1 MAYKVLNNISVK
13 DTSSSKLA
21 AIKTDM
27 LVLIINKGTK
37 NDSSFK
43 ELDAVSNKYLSKTI
57 TSHLKD
63 AGSSIILPK
72 MNGIAAENILLIKG
86 YEKDTPMHKWL
97 SMYASIA
104 KKGNNLGAKD
114 LAVMCG
120 DVSPNDKDEF
130 WLIEM
135 VAKTIESNVYIFSET
150 KNKTVKKPSV
160 KKLTIITSGLSS
172 ANLSKAKLA
181 ARKGYAIGEGVNTA
195 KYLGDLPANHCTPKI
210 IEKKVKAM
218 TKDFPK
224 LKVKS
229 FNEKDMEKLGMGS
242 FLSVSRGSIEPARMM
257 VIEYKGAKPSEKPIA
272 LVGKGV
278 TFDTGG
284 VSIKPS
290 PAMDEMKWDMC
301 GAATV
306 FGVMST
312 LARMNANINVVGVMA
327 CAENMCSSTATKPGD
342 VVTSMSGQ
350 TIEILNTDAE
360 GRLILADALTY
371 VGKYKP
377 SYVIDMATLTGAVV
391 IALGRHASGVMA
403 NDQHLA
409 DMIVSAG
416 EESGD
421 RAWQLPLWDEHQS
434 CTKTRYAD
442 LANIGGGR
450 EAGTIHAAAF
460 LSKFTN
466 DYKWAHID
474 IAATASHS
482 TPVKGGTGRPVPLI
496 SELLLNKKLK

>member
-1 MAYKVLNNISVK
+1 MAYKVLNNILLKDVSSTGLSSVK
-13 DTSSSKLA
+13 
-21 AIKTDM
+21 TDL
-27 LVLIINKGTK
+27 LVLVINKDTK
-37 NDSSFK
+37 TNPSFK
-43 ELDAVSNKYLSKTI
+43 DLNKISKNYISKTI
-57 TSHLKD
+57 SSHLKES
-63 AGSSIILPK
+63 ANSVLLPCVD
-72 MNGIAAENILLIKG
+72 GINATNILLVKG
-86 YEKDTPMHKWL
+86 LDKKDPIHKWL
-97 SMYASIA
+97 SMYQSIA
-104 KKGNNLGAKD
+104 HKGNHLGSKD
-114 LAVMCG
+114 ISIMPGSVA
-120 DVSPNDKDEF
+120 PNGKDEF

-135 VAKTIESNVYIFSET
+135 LSKTIESNVYIFSET
-150 KNKTVKKPSV
+150 KNKTIKKPSV
-160 KKLTIITSGLSS
+160 KRLTLLTSGLS
-172 ANLSKAKLA
+172 AAGLTKAKQA
-181 ARKGYAIGEGVNTA
+181 AKKGYAIGEGVNTA
-195 KYLGDLPANHCTPKI
+195 KYLGDLPANHCTPRI
-210 IEKKVKAM
+210 IERKVKSM

-229 FNEKDMEKLGMGS
+229 FNEKDMKKMGMGS
-242 FLSVSRGSIEPARMM
+242 FLSVSHGSEEPARMM
-257 VIEYKGAKPSEKPIA
+257 VIEYKGGKASEKPIA

-290 PAMDEMKWDMC
+290 PGMDEMKWDMC

-312 LARMNANINVVGVMA
+312 LARLNADVNVVGVMG
-327 CAENMCSSTATKPGD
+327 CAENMCSSKATKPGD

-360 GRLILADALTY
+360 GRLILADCLTY

-377 SYVIDMATLTGAVV
+377 SHVIDMATLTGAVV

-409 DMIVSAG
+409 DMIVQAG
-416 EESGD
+416 EDSGD

-434 CTKTRYAD
+434 CTKTKYAD

-474 IAATASHS
+474 IAATASYS
-482 TPVKGGTGRPVPLI
+482 TPVKAGTGRPVPLI
-496 SELLLNKKLK
+496 SELLLSKKLK

>member
-1 MAYKVLNNISVK
+1 MAYKVLNNVLVK
-13 DTSSSKLA
+13 DAANISSLA
-21 AIKTDM
+21 TDM
-27 LVLIINKGTK
+27 LVLVINKNTK

-43 ELDAVSNKYLSKTI
+43 ELNKKSKSYISKTI
-57 TSHLKD
+57 QSHLD
-63 AGSSIILPK
+63 QSGGSILLPK
-72 MNGIAAENILLIKG
+72 VDGINAKNILLVKG
-86 YEKDTPMHKWL
+86 LDTDTPTHKWL
-97 SMYASIA
+97 SLFQSIA
-104 KKGNNLGAKD
+104 HKGNQSKCKD
-114 LAVMCG
+114 ISIMPG
-120 DVSPNDKDEF
+120 TISPKDKDEL

-135 VAKTIESNVYIFSET
+135 VSKTIESNVYIFSET
-150 KNKTVKKPSV
+150 KNKTSKKPSV
-160 KKLTIITSGLSS
+160 KKLTILTSGLTGSK
-172 ANLSKAKLA
+172 LTKAKQA
-181 ARKGYAIGEGVNTA
+181 AKVGYAIGEGVNTA
-195 KYLGDLPANHCTPKI
+195 KYLGDLPANHCTPRI

-229 FNEKDMEKLGMGS
+229 FNEQQMEKMGMGS
-242 FLSVSRGSIEPARMM
+242 FLSVSRGSEEPARMM
-257 VIEYKGAKPSEKPIA
+257 VIEYKGGKSSDKPIA

-312 LARMNANINVVGVMA
+312 LARLNADVNVVGVMG
-327 CAENMCSSTATKPGD
+327 CAENMCSSKATKPGD

-360 GRLILADALTY
+360 GRLILADCLTY

-403 NDQHLA
+403 NDQYLA
-409 DMIVSAG
+409 DKIIESG

-434 CTKTRYAD
+434 CTKTKYAD

-474 IAATASHS
+474 IAATASYS
-482 TPVKGGTGRPVPLI
+482 TPVKAGTGRPVPLI
-496 SELLLNKKLK
+496 SQLLLSKKLK

>member
-1 MAYKVLNNISVK
+1 MYKRQ
-13 DTSSSKLA
+13 
-21 AIKTDM
+21 
-27 LVLIINKGTK
+27 
-37 NDSSFK
+37 
-43 ELDAVSNKYLSKTI
+43 
-57 TSHLKD
+57 
-63 AGSSIILPK
+63 
-72 MNGIAAENILLIKG
+72 
-86 YEKDTPMHKWL
+86 
-97 SMYASIA
+97 
-104 KKGNNLGAKD
+104 
-114 LAVMCG
+114 
-120 DVSPNDKDEF
+120 
-130 WLIEM
+130 
-135 VAKTIESNVYIFSET
+135 
-150 KNKTVKKPSV
+150 V
-160 KKLTIITSGLSS
+160 KKLTIITSGRSS

-195 KYLGDLPANHCTPKI
+195 KYLGDLPANHCTPRI

-403 NDQHLA
+403 NDQYLA

-466 DYKWAHID
+466 DLSLIHI
-474 IAATASHS
+474 
-482 TPVKGGTGRPVPLI
+482 
-496 SELLLNKKLK
+496 